1 MKKYKFLDFY
11 QVVINFVA
19 FGTGSWFVATYI
31 VTLKHWL
38 LASDSKNLTF
48 VALLKMIVGA
58 WFSPLLAGILW
69 LFAMVAN
76 VYLLFCTIA
85 PIALSSLAYWY
96 IMQWVP
102 NTSRV
107 GWFQKTRWLVVSSI
121 ICALISTMSF
131 YSVAMMLSRGKFFN
145 SDYSLLMFIGAV
157 GTLIGL
163 VSATQVT
170 VKLN

>member
-1 MKKYKFLDFY
+1 MKKYKFLDFD
-11 QVVINFVA
+11 QVVTNFVV
-19 FGTGSWFVATYI
+19 FGTGSWFVGTYI

-38 LASDSKNLTF
+38 LDSDSNNLTF

-76 VYLLFCTIA
+76 VYLLFGTIA

-96 IMQWVP
+96 IMQWIP

-107 GWFQKTRWLVVSSI
+107 GWCQKTRWLVVSSI

-131 YSVAMMLSRGKFFN
+131 YSVMMMLSREKFFY
-145 SDYSLLMFIGAV
+145 SDYSLLMFIGAI
-157 GTLIGL
+157 GALIGL
-163 VSATQVT
+163 VSAAQV
-170 VKLN
+170 KAELN